1 MGCQQVGYWAPGECR
16 PRRPWS
22 QRHSVYRERLALIW
36 GASESQ
42 VSDKGPGNRLP
53 LVLRLDPEE
62 GPQCFSAEK
71 LLDFFF
77 QKKKKAWRL
86 VCIYKTT

>member
-1 MGCQQVGYWAPGECR
+1 MCGSAVSGSFCILGRVERMGCQQVGYWAPGECR

-62 GPQCFSAEK
+62 GPQGPVAVEDLK
-71 LLDFFF
+71 
-77 QKKKKAWRL
+77 
-86 VCIYKTT
+86 I